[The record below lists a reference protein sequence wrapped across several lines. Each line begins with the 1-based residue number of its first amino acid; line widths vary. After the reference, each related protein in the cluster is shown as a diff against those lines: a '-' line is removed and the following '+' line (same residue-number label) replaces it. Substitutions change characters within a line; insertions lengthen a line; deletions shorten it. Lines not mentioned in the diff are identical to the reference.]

1 MFTSV
6 IVNND
11 MCTSFDHTLKYLKYL
26 KVPEPHKRSVL
37 EEKGQEVIP
46 IKEKAP
52 PVKGR
57 GSTCP
62 FVFL

>member
-1 MFTSV
+1 MFTYV
-6 IVNND
+6 IINND
-11 MCTSFDHTLKYLKYL
+11 KCASFYHTLKYLKYL

-46 IKEKAP
+46 KKEEAP

-57 GSTCP
+57 ESTCP